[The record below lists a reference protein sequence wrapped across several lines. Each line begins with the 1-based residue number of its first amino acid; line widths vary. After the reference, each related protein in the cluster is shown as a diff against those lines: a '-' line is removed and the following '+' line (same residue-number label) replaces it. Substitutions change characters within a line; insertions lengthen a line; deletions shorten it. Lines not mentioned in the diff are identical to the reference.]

1 MKIASKSNPLK
12 EGGVESGGGIAGYHR
27 SIRRKWG
34 ILLGLAVIVVLF
46 MLISVNAGSSDLSLW
61 EVCRTLLGMGEE
73 RSFVVI
79 WQLRMPRV
87 VGAVIAG
94 AGLAIAGCV
103 MQTCLKNPLASPST
117 LGVSAAATFGANFS
131 IIVLGAGA
139 LMNTASDAV
148 SISNP
153 YLVTGSAFVCSL
165 GAPLFFYMLLKG
177 KRVK

>member
-94 AGLAIAGCV
+94 PGWPSRG
-103 MQTCLKNPLASPST
+103 ASCRLPEKPSGVPST
-117 LGVSAAATFGANFS
+117 LGVVGGGHLWRELFHHCAGSRGTDEQPPPTQCRSA
-131 IIVLGAGA
+131 ILIW
-139 LMNTASDAV
+139 
-148 SISNP
+148 
-153 YLVTGSAFVCSL
+153 
-165 GAPLFFYMLLKG
+165 
-177 KRVK
+177 

>member
-1 MKIASKSNPLK
+1 
-12 EGGVESGGGIAGYHR
+12 
-27 SIRRKWG
+27 
-34 ILLGLAVIVVLF
+34 
-46 MLISVNAGSSDLSLW
+46 
-61 EVCRTLLGMGEE
+61 
-73 RSFVVI
+73 
-79 WQLRMPRV
+79 
-87 VGAVIAG
+87 
-94 AGLAIAGCV
+94 

-165 GAPLFFYMLLKG
+165 GAVLLILALSKLRSFSPESIVLAGTALSSLFSAGTTMIQYFGDDVRIAAAVFWTFGDLAGSLGGKTVDGRCGGRCDRLLPLYALELQRHG
-177 KRVK
+177 